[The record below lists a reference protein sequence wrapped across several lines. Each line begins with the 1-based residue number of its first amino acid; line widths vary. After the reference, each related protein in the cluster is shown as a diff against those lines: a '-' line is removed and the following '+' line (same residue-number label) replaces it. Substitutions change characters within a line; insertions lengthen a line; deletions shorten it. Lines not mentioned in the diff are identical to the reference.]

1 MLEHSE
7 IISSPTMVLMTN
19 GNEWARAWPGDAD
32 FTVEA
37 DRAKVKQLTNELL
50 QIKCQSL
57 WVKRDMSKWRF
68 YKALF
73 PRGQG
78 HPEMPEDTATKRSLS
93 SLTFHSFFQEDLP
106 SFLQRYNLDNKF
118 HHLEQGGLS
127 PLMLAGGLPW
137 A

>member
-1 MLEHSE
+1 
-7 IISSPTMVLMTN
+7 MVLMSN

-37 DRAKVKQLTNELL
+37 DRPKVKQLTNELL

-57 WVKRDMSKWRF
+57 WVKRDMCKWRF

-78 HPEMPEDTATKRSLS
+78 HPEMPE
-93 SLTFHSFFQEDLP
+93 EDLP

-118 HHLEQGGLS
+118 QHLEQGGLS
-127 PLMLAGGLPW
+127 PLMLAGGPK
-137 A
+137 